1 MYSTLVFPISDF
13 KYSAYQSHWSSNAY
27 LMSLFEDEFQCK
39 EEDEVSIPRASLN
52 KFIKDV
58 VPDARL
64 TTETRELLLNCCHA
78 FIHKL
83 ATQAN
88 IACASA
94 KKKTISPEH
103 IFQGLDAMNLSA
115 YKERVVVASEEAKE
129 ELKGRRMLSASYRFK
144 HQDSEE
150 LERLAREQQE
160 IFEQARADFV
170 GEQLDRGDLLL
181 ASELAAA
188 DAAALQGP
196 VVGSSAD
203 NPTKGM
209 DTNCLAYS
217 SLHPAGDAQP
227 IPKLTGSERILGT
240 VTVEDDDNYDD

>member
-1 MYSTLVFPISDF
+1 
-13 KYSAYQSHWSSNAY
+13 
-27 LMSLFEDEFQCK
+27 MSYEEDDLQCK
-39 EEDEVSIPRASLN
+39 EEDEVSIPRAALN
-52 KFIKDV
+52 KFIKDI

-88 IACASA
+88 IACAMA

-103 IFQGLDAMNLSA
+103 IFQGLDAMNLSV
-115 YKERVVVASEEAKE
+115 YKQFAMEASEEAKE

-144 HQDSEE
+144 HQDNEE
-150 LERLAREQQE
+150 RERLMREQQE

-170 GEQLDRGDLLL
+170 GEQLNKDDLLA

-188 DAAALQGP
+188 DAAARTFSSRVVSNDANNNETTSGP
-196 VVGSSAD
+196 SSIMHAAPD
-203 NPTKGM
+203 
-209 DTNCLAYS
+209 AS
-217 SLHPAGDAQP
+217 SMPMF
-227 IPKLTGSERILGT
+227 TGTGRMLGILS
-240 VTVEDDDNYDD
+240 VEDDDNYDE